1 MIDASNE
8 NNSATTSSSVFAE
21 KTKSLLSGQGSFQDV
36 KQVMKTPDF
45 YEKLEKIDR
54 HLLLPNLFKIR
65 GEPYSIKDYPQFE
78 PMYSREAPAN
88 IVYLCGRQIAKST
101 NLSRSE
107 VMDMVQIPNFQILYV
122 APLQAQ
128 ANRYSALYLH
138 EAISTCP
145 TAQLLMRPDPALGE
159 GPIIKSVGHKALVHG
174 SGIQLMYAKT
184 SADRARGITCDRID
198 YDEIQDQHVDIIP
211 VVAESITNSDW
222 QLQRFTGTA
231 KTTDS
236 AAEYYWQMSSQAEW
250 AVRCMGCNYW
260 NFPTKDR
267 DALNMISVDGPVC
280 AKCGKI
286 LDTHCGELVHA
297 KPSLKNEWFGV
308 HIPQIVVPAITKSP
322 VKWAKLIQKVSTY
335 PETLIFN
342 EILGIS
348 HDAGARLITIEDIK
362 RQCVLGTFE
371 ELRTRLGDYNTIVV
385 GVDWGVAEI
394 SSFTVLTVLGYSGN
408 GNVDVLFAKRYM
420 GQDIETVVEDVMRT
434 ALAYNA
440 DLIAADFG
448 VGWTNN
454 TMLRNRGMN
463 VSQVQYTKSNDF
475 VRYNEIHGIDRWM
488 VDRNTALSIVF
499 WGIKHGKIRF
509 PNFEVMQPY
518 VNDLLSPYES
528 IVEVEAGIKR
538 KKFLRNPSSPD
549 DFCHALTFG
558 TVMALRLVGDSLI
571 NVVPEHAMQY
581 QGNEFPEPDNIDI
594 DAVMS
599 ALRSV

>member
-8 NNSATTSSSVFAE
+8 SNSATMTSTFAE
-21 KTKSLLSGQGSFQDV
+21 KTSALLGGKGNFSDV

-54 HLLLPNLFKIR
+54 HLILPSLFKIR

-78 PMYSREAPAN
+78 PMYSRDMPAN

-107 VMDMVQIPNFQILYV
+107 VVDMIQIPNFQILYV

-128 ANRYSALYLH
+128 ANRYSSLYLH
-138 EAISTCP
+138 EAMSTCP
-145 TAQLLMRPDPALGE
+145 TVQLLQKPDPAMGE

-198 YDEIQDQHVDIIP
+198 YDEIQDQLVDVIP
-211 VVAESITNSDW
+211 VIAESITNSEW

-250 AVRCMGCNYW
+250 VVRCLGCNYW
-260 NFPTKDR
+260 NMPTKEG

-280 AKCGKI
+280 AKCGKL
-286 LDTHCGELVHA
+286 LDVHCGELVHA
-297 KPSLKNEWFGV
+297 KPSIKHDWFGV
-308 HIPQIVVPAITKSP
+308 HVPQIVVPAIAKNP
-322 VKWAKLIQKVSTY
+322 VKWAKLIHKVSTY

-348 HDAGARLITIEDIK
+348 HDAGARLITLEDIK
-362 RQCVLGTFE
+362 RQCVLGTFDE
-371 ELRTRLGDYNTIVV
+371 MRDRLDDYDFIVV

-394 SSFTVLTVLGYSGN
+394 SSFTVSTVLGYNSN
-408 GNVDVLFAKRYM
+408 GNVDVLFVKRYM
-420 GQDIETVVEDVMRT
+420 GQDIETVVMDIMRT
-434 ALAYNA
+434 AIAYQT

-448 VGWTNN
+448 VGFTNN
-454 TMLRNRGMN
+454 TLLRNRGMD
-463 VSQVQYTKSNDF
+463 VSQVQYTNSNAF
-475 VRYNEIHGIDRWM
+475 LKYNEINGMDRWM
-488 VDRNTALSIVF
+488 VDRNTALSLMF
-499 WGIKHGKIRF
+499 WGVKHGKIRF
-509 PNFEVMQPY
+509 PNYAEMEPY
-518 VNDLLSPYES
+518 VNDLLSPYEHLA
-528 IVEVEAGIKR
+528 EVESGMKR
-538 KKFLRNPSSPD
+538 KKFLRNPSAPD
-549 DFCHALTFG
+549 DFAHALTFG
-558 TVMALRLVGDSLI
+558 MVMTLRLAGDSLMNI
-571 NVVPEHAMQY
+571 VPEHSMHY
-581 QGNEFPEPDNIDI
+581 VGNEFPESDKVDL
-594 DAVMS
+594 DTVMS
-599 ALRSV
+599 VMRS